1 MHVLPFKVLNA
12 LAQTKV
18 KNGDVIQIWGFKDL
32 LGKYEYNFPPQI
44 NFIEL
49 LDKNKPKTLYLVK
62 L

>member
-49 LDKNKPKTLYLVK
+49 LDKKTLYLVK